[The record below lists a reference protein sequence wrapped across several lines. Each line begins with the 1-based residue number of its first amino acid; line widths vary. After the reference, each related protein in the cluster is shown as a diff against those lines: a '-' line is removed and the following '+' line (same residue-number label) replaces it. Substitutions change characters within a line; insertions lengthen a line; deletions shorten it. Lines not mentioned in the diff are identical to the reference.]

1 MKHTFLKALLYNL
14 IAALLIVNLDFTYTN
29 KILQFNEKIPIVI
42 LTFILI
48 FIDIIIALV
57 LIFFLLKLFK
67 VNHIS
72 LPNITRNLIN
82 KFSFISLVCTS
93 LNLLLCNFSDNIIL
107 ANHIST
113 MTNVILY
120 AWIILKFIKE
130 VNLSKIL
137 KCIIVILFVIPFLFR
152 RWLQFTLISQTR
164 VTDNEWR
171 QQNWTAPLSVTK
183 SINFKDFEKIFKIYM
198 LIW

>member
-152 RWLQFTLISQTR
+152 R
-164 VTDNEWR
+164 
-171 QQNWTAPLSVTK
+171 
-183 SINFKDFEKIFKIYM
+183 
-198 LIW
+198 